1 MKKLYIILTL
11 CAVLLTVLTLPC
23 PSVRCEETPQLQT
36 PKIVFEETEHD
47 FGEIP
52 QGSNVTYT
60 FTFNNDGEGT
70 LEIGKLKTSCGCTA
84 ALASRDKLE
93 PGDKGEVKVTFTSG
107 KFKGNITKT
116 VTVPSNDPKNP
127 EVALHIKAV
136 VKVDIEITPN
146 SLNFG
151 DMPRGSSATKVL
163 TLTKLDGTKIK
174 IVKIESKSENITA
187 SIENETEEKSS
198 YNVNVTLSTGQL
210 PRVFA
215 EKLKIYT
222 DSTIQPVLEV
232 FIRARVTG
240 DVVVTPQSIFLGS
253 IIQGETKS
261 SAIIIS
267 NGTSAPLKINSIEAK
282 PEYIST
288 SQETLKDGE
297 EYRVTVTLSK
307 EAPIGTVKGNLIIHT
322 NSPSEPDVTVPVTA
336 IVRQKS

>member
-1 MKKLYIILTL
+1 M
-11 CAVLLTVLTLPC
+11 VLTLPC
-23 PSVRCEETPQLQT
+23 PSVRCEEAPQLQP

-47 FGEIP
+47 FGEIL
-52 QGSNVTYT
+52 QGSNVTHT
-60 FTFNNDGEGT
+60 FTFKNDGEGT

-93 PGDKGEVKVTFTSG
+93 SGDKGEVKVTFTSG

-136 VKVDIEITPN
+136 VKVDIDITPN

-151 DMPRGSSATKVL
+151 DMRRVSSATKVL

-187 SIENETEEKSS
+187 SIENETEERAS
-198 YNVNVTLSTGQL
+198 YNINITFSAGQL

-222 DSTIQPVLEV
+222 DSAIQPVLEV
-232 FIRARVTG
+232 FVRARVTG

-267 NGTSAPLKINSIEAK
+267 NGTSEPLKINSIEAK

-322 NSPSEPDVTVPVTA
+322 NSPSEPDVTIPVTA